1 MKTVDCATT
10 HSSRFFFFLMP
21 DAGALLLFSSPFSA
35 YFTELHS
42 RSERALQQAL
52 SPLGPL
58 YSQNT
63 RLFGALYSDLRQYYR
78 GSAFNLDETLSDF
91 WSRLLERIF
100 KSSAPADVSGRAQ
113 WAQLKGK

>member
-1 MKTVDCATT
+1 MK
-10 HSSRFFFFLMP
+10 RERK
-21 DAGALLLFSSPFSA
+21 LFSSLFSA

-42 RSERALQQAL
+42 RSERSLQQAL

-63 RLFGALYSDLRQYYR
+63 RLFGGLYTDLRQYYR

-100 KSSAPADVSGRAQ
+100 KSSAPADVSG
-113 WAQLKGK
+113 